1 MLMKNSLKD
10 THDKEE
16 AMTIAA
22 IKERILQTYT
32 DADVQVS
39 DLTGTSDHIS
49 VTIISDKF
57 KGVSRIQRQRM
68 VMDVFAEELKTGEV
82 HALTI
87 QAKSLEEK

>member
-1 MLMKNSLKD
+1 
-10 THDKEE
+10 
-16 AMTIAA
+16 MTIAA
-22 IKERILQTYT
+22 IKERLLKTYT
-32 DADVQVS
+32 GSEVQVS

-49 VTIISDKF
+49 VTIISDMF